1 MQGRIE
7 GFSKAVPLAD
17 LKATAALGAAI
28 ARMLAPGDCVALAG
42 DLGAGKTTLARAI
55 LRALGVGEIVPSPS
69 FTIAQAYETA
79 RVPVHHFDLYRIEN
93 TGELDEIGLDEALD
107 AGAALV
113 EWPERAAERLPRD
126 TLFVALSIAGDT
138 ARLARLSGPAKWAT
152 LFEEGCDVR

>member
-7 GFSKAVPLAD
+7 GFARALALAD
-17 LKATAALGAAI
+17 LKATASLGAAI
-28 ARMLAPGDCVALAG
+28 ARMLAPGDCVALEG

-79 RVPVHHFDLYRIEN
+79 RLPVHHFDLYRIEN
-93 TGELDEIGLDEALD
+93 ASELDEIGLDEALD

-113 EWPERAAERLPRD
+113 EWPERAAGRLPRD
-126 TLFVALSIAGDT
+126 TLYVSLSIVSDT
-138 ARLARLSGPAKWAT
+138 ARQARISGPAKWAA
-152 LFEEGCDVR
+152 LFAEVSNVR